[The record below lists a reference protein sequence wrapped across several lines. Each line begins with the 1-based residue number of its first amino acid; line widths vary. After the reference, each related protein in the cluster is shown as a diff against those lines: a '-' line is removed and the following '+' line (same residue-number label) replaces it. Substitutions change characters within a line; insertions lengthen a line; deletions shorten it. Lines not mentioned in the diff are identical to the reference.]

1 MRTYKAN
8 KVKYFK
14 TEESQTKSINNS
26 KNSFGREREIGKKHR
41 SIECRP
47 KRLTMNGE
55 RRMESEEHSVSV

>member
-26 KNSFGREREIGKKHR
+26 KNSFGREREREEK
-41 SIECRP
+41 SIVAS
-47 KRLTMNGE
+47 NAD
-55 RRMESEEHSVSV
+55 RRD